1 MRRWSGRKSPPEFP
15 VVSTTTPI
23 TTGAPT
29 AAAGPTTNA
38 RGHHTENTPEAFGV
52 TPVNRVKRV
61 HERGRYDRKTV
72 YEILDA
78 ALVCHIAYV
87 IDGRPYCTPTSFW
100 REGDHLY
107 WHGSSASRMIR
118 TQREGVPVCLTV
130 THLDALVMARSG
142 FHHSV
147 NYRAVM
153 AFGTAHVVD
162 DTGHKLQLMDR
173 FIDRIYPGRS
183 KLIRQPNAQELK
195 ATTMMGMEIE
205 HASGKIR
212 DKHVADDE
220 EDYAGVAAWSSL
232 YPVTQTIGAASEC
245 ARQLPGLKRPDDM
258 ADFEPGT
265 RLDELMT
272 RSHRRTFR

>member
-1 MRRWSGRKSPPEFP
+1 MTSATTADAPVAAEADGAVSSFP
-15 VVSTTTPI
+15 VSQ
-23 TTGAPT
+23 
-29 AAAGPTTNA
+29 
-38 RGHHTENTPEAFGV
+38 
-52 TPVNRVKRV
+52 VNKVKRV
-61 HERGRYDRKTV
+61 HERGRYDKKTI

-118 TQREGVPVCLTV
+118 KQKEGVDVCLTV

-153 AFGTAHVVD
+153 AFGKAHIIDDVD
-162 DTGHKLQLMDR
+162 HKLKLMDR

-183 KLIRQPNAQELK
+183 QLIRQPNKQEMK

-205 HASGKIR
+205 TASGKIR

-220 EDYAGVAAWSSL
+220 EDYEAVPAWSAL
-232 YPVTQTIGAASEC
+232 YPITQVLGAPSDC
-245 ARQLPGLKRPDDM
+245 PRQLPGLTRPDEM
-258 ADFEPGT
+258 ADFTPGD
-265 RLDELMT
+265 RLDEIMT
-272 RSHRRTFR
+272 KTYRRTFGD